1 MQVLGMINNYQR
13 DAGEEDD
20 RDSGSLTVLT
30 PLSQG
35 DQVRGGKYKKYYKDD
50 FDKCF
55 HFLRFGWNGEDTEIH
70 SFTVIPTS

>member
-1 MQVLGMINNYQR
+1 MINNYQR

-35 DQVRGGKYKKYYKDD
+35 DQVRGGKFKKNYKDD
-50 FDKCF
+50 IDKSF
-55 HFLRFGWNGEDTEIH
+55 HFSGLGGMERIR
-70 SFTVIPTS
+70 